1 MKTIT
6 KRTLALVAISSIFLP
21 WQGAAASK
29 GDAASTPL
37 PNTQLHARHPSALVG
52 RGHFMQ
58 TEYVDLYGPL
68 TPGEAERLAGYR
80 DGEGRR
86 LPAPDAQP

>member
-1 MKTIT
+1 MKINT

-29 GDAASTPL
+29 ADAASIPL
-37 PNTQLHARHPSALVG
+37 PNAQLHARHPSALVG
-52 RGHFMQ
+52 RGRHLQ

-68 TPGEAERLAGYR
+68 TTDEAERLVGYR

-86 LPAPDAQP
+86 LPVPNTQL